1 MQMITIDKL
10 TLQSCGLSE
19 DEGRKLARLLA
30 EDLALVT
37 LPAGC
42 APDMA
47 SVSVNVTQTF
57 HFLVIKVDAVSEPHI
72 AGHPF
77 VVFEI
82 IDRSSTK

>member
-1 MQMITIDKL
+1 MITIDKL

-42 APDMA
+42 SSDTA
-47 SVSVNVTQTF
+47 SVSVNVTQTPGASVNT
-57 HFLVIKVDAVSEPHI
+57 LSQQIVAEMLRQL
-72 AGHPF
+72 
-77 VVFEI
+77 
-82 IDRSSTK
+82 DRTI